1 MKVAFDP
8 LALTAFALALVRA
21 AAWLFVAPPF
31 NTRMIPTIVKA
42 GLAAT
47 LALAAAPHISD
58 PQLLLSTSSF
68 LGALVTQV
76 IIGVAFGM
84 LTLVLVNAIAAAG
97 ALVDLFA
104 GFSLAAVFDPLNDTH
119 TAIFGRFYELVAF
132 TLLFTTNAYLI
143 LVNGFIRSFEV
154 IPARGFQ
161 MGDIANILTKH
172 LGDFLIAAVEVA
184 GPVLAC
190 LFLTEVAIGLLA
202 RAAPSLNV
210 FSLAFPLRVVVALV
224 VVGLAIPLVGP
235 AIGNLV
241 RDAVS
246 PIGFIV

>member
-21 AAWLFVAPPF
+21 AAWLFVSPPF

-58 PQLLLSTSSF
+58 PQLLMSTSSF

-154 IPARGFQ
+154 IPARGFE
-161 MGDIANILTKH
+161 MGDVANILTKH

-210 FSLAFPLRVVVALV
+210 FSLAFPLRLV

-241 RDAVS
+241 RDAVA